1 MAFTV
6 CYQVWDSVSAEE
18 RQGDLEFQQEHV
30 QKMVER
36 TAGTAQAVD
45 ELRVATK
52 LMEDKS
58 ADVQRSVQVCSQR
71 LLNQDPNLYV
81 FGRK

>member
-1 MAFTV
+1 
-6 CYQVWDSVSAEE
+6 
-18 RQGDLEFQQEHV
+18 
-30 QKMVER
+30 MVER

-58 ADVQRSVQVCSQR
+58 ADVQRSVQVWSQR
-71 LLNQDPNLYV
+71 FLIRDFNLVAFDLAV
-81 FGRK
+81 FVRK